1 MLTKEEIHEQIS
13 LVNNQLSSTAFEFKQ
28 LIHLAQ
34 GENYLQLASLEFQE
48 NNLIQSRLTLKL
60 SLEQFLLGFRY
71 KNTKP
76 SDRHPI
82 GNVKVKDKAMNPE
95 RGLRALMIAI
105 ILKDY
110 EIATEIAA
118 LIWDPPFSAYIGPS
132 GACSYEEQLLAHS
145 YRNFILNDPSVEAT
159 IQDLDSVIT
168 KSNDLKLYAH
178 FLKSF
183 LLNDS
188 TLTNDKIENLINIVQ
203 QNDNLNLIGLGTIR
217 ILLTKGWIDQN
228 FIESKKYASIF
239 N

>member
-1 MLTKEEIHEQIS
+1 M
-13 LVNNQLSSTAFEFKQ
+13 SSTAFEFKQ
-28 LIHLAQ
+28 VIHLAQ

-48 NNLIQSRLTLKL
+48 NNLILSKSALKL
-60 SLEQFLLGFRY
+60 ALEQFLLGYRY

-76 SDRHPI
+76 SDRHPVGAI
-82 GNVKVKDKAMNPE
+82 KVKDKAMNPE

-105 ILKDY
+105 ILEDH
-110 EIATEIAA
+110 EIATEIAV
-118 LIWDPPFSAYIGPS
+118 LIWAPPFSAYIRPS
-132 GACSYEEQLLAHS
+132 GVCSYEEQLLAHS
-145 YRNFILNDPSVEAT
+145 YRNFILNAPSVEAT
-159 IQDLDSVIT
+159 IEDLDSVIT

-188 TLTNDKIENLINIVQ
+188 TLIKVLVEDLSNAIQ
-203 QNDNLNLIGLGTIR
+203 QDDNLNLIGLGTIR
-217 ILLTKGWIDQN
+217 ILLAKRWIDQN